1 MHPHELACWLGF
13 WRIPG
18 VGPSHFRFVCDHFG
32 AIGSL
37 FDQNSR
43 QLEQLGFTS
52 PQCELILHWRGGGD
66 SVLRTGV
73 ERDLA
78 WLAQSPQ
85 HHILTWEDSRYPS
98 LLRQI
103 SGAPPLLFVRGD
115 ADCLGLPQIAIVG
128 SRQSTR
134 AGKQL
139 AQDFA
144 VSFARQGFIATSG
157 LALGIDS
164 AAHEGALEGGN
175 KTIAVLAHG
184 LDAVYPPRNR
194 PLAERVVAQGALVTE
209 FPVGVTPRP
218 EFFPRR
224 NRIISGL
231 SLGVLVVEA
240 ALKSGSLITAHEAI
254 DQGREVF
261 AIPGS
266 IHNPLAK
273 GCHALIRNGAKLV
286 ETADQVV
293 EELRPLLGSMRQG
306 ALFDEDSSH
315 ADDDGRSNT
324 YPTGST
330 ESLLLKALEYDPCS
344 IDLLVQLTGIS
355 VADVSSA
362 LILLELEG
370 QVQQVQGG
378 YCRA

>member
-13 WRIPG
+13 WRIPSI
-18 VGPSHFRFVCDHFG
+18 GPSHFRFVCEHVG
-32 AIGSL
+32 AIGLL
-37 FDQNSR
+37 FEQTAR

-52 PQCELILHWRGGGD
+52 PQCELILHWRSSD
-66 SVLRTGV
+66 SVLRAGV

-98 LLRQI
+98 LLQQI

-144 VSFARQGFIATSG
+144 ASISRHGFITTSG

-164 AAHEGALEGGN
+164 AAHEGALDGGN

-194 PLAERVVAQGALVTE
+194 PLAERVMAQGALVTE

-293 EELRPLLGSMRQG
+293 EELRPLLGFMRQG
-306 ALFDEDSSH
+306 ALFDEDASQTGG
-315 ADDDGRSNT
+315 DGHSNA
-324 YPTGST
+324 YPAGST
-330 ESLLLKALEYDPCS
+330 ESRLLDALEYDPCS